1 MDMNRDNWQALN
13 KTFTVL
19 DIMTERDQWE
29 IINLNEI
36 SKDDI
41 NYFENLNYDATPIL
55 ENGTINSFILKAEPD
70 KFIEITKDWLI
81 SSDTSIPDLLEIF
94 VKTYKPVLFVFQKQ
108 DLVGLVTPADLNKIE
123 ARLFIY
129 VLIGQLELKLANFIR
144 DKGNL
149 TKEQILFSLS
159 EYRSTELS
167 KMMEMMLEEDVYVDI
182 DLIEQLQFS
191 DLLSIIKEQPVLF
204 MALNY
209 SSTANTHKNLGG
221 LNQLRNNI
229 MHPISPLIQ
238 NKTQSLKQLHERI
251 SRIEDVFIRLEDAYK
266 NDEMD

>member
-1 MDMNRDNWQALN
+1 MNSETWHALN
-13 KTFTVL
+13 KAFTVV
-19 DIMTERDQWE
+19 DIMTERGQWE
-29 IINLNEI
+29 IINLDERNENKTNK
-36 SKDDI
+36 SD
-41 NYFENLNYDATPIL
+41 YLNYDATPIL
-55 ENGTINSFILKAEPD
+55 KDDIIDSFILKTDQD
-70 KFIEITKDWLI
+70 KKMQITREWLI

-94 VKTYKPVLFVFQKQ
+94 VKSSKPVLFVFQKQ
-108 DLVGLVTPADLNKIE
+108 DLIGLVTPADLNKIE

-144 DKGNL
+144 DKGKL

-159 EYRSTELS
+159 EYRRTELS
-167 KMMEMMLEEDVYVDI
+167 QMMEMMLDEDVYVDF

-191 DLLSIIKEQPVLF
+191 DLLSIIKEQTALF
-204 MALNY
+204 KALNY

-238 NKTQSLKQLHERI
+238 NKNESLKQLHDRI
-251 SRIEDVFIRLEDAYK
+251 SRIEDLFQRLDEAYK
-266 NDEMD
+266 NYEMV